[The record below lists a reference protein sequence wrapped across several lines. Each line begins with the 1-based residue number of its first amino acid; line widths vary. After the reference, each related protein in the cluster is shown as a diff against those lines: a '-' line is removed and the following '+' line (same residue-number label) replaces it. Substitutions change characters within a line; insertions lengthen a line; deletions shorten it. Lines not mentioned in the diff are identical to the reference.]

1 MPEEKAPLTIPADSF
16 RIAIGDLGVY
26 VGFFEVVPQK
36 VTVFEP
42 ANDEKEDEFLT
53 ELKAIVRIGSVQAKV
68 LSIALKRALKAY
80 EQDNG
85 EIALPAEMANLPG
98 AEW

>member
-1 MPEEKAPLTIPADSF
+1 MPEENAPLTIHADSF

-26 VGFFEVVPQK
+26 VGLFEIAPQK

-42 ANDEKEDEFLT
+42 ADEAEEEFLT
-53 ELKAIVRIGSVQAKV
+53 DLKAVVRIGPVQAKV
-68 LSIALKRALKAY
+68 LSIALKQALKDY
-80 EQDNG
+80 EQHNG
-85 EIALPAEMANLPG
+85 EIALPAEIAKSPG